1 MSAVLA
7 GYLGFL
13 TARDGAPDLRRW
25 LLPARE
31 ELFARLDAAPVASRR
46 VVDRAGFL
54 RNLRAR
60 RPEPG
65 LDDLTLW
72 LLATAKAN
80 QSERFGVGLAELY
93 GRIEVGDGDPVRIH
107 VNLQEHYHTRILTDV
122 VGMFG
127 LPVPAQ
133 PPPFFTRNMVR
144 AMIFSPERLVLPL
157 VGCAEMAGCV
167 VFRSLR
173 DRGTAL
179 CADEPEVASRVR
191 LLFDEILADEISH
204 VGYVAARLGS
214 SGRRVMRGLYSA
226 IGLRMARSFPELAAL
241 FSREELAARF
251 RGFSLAEL
259 VDGVGDRAYTAFPV

>member
-1 MSAVLA
+1 MTSALA
-7 GYLGFL
+7 GYLEFL
-13 TARDGAPDLRRW
+13 TERDGAPDPRRA

-31 ELFARLDAAPVASRR
+31 ELFARLEAAPVASRR
-46 VVDRAGFL
+46 AVDRAVFL

-80 QSERFGVGLAELY
+80 QSERFGVGLAEVY
-93 GRIEVGDGDPVRIH
+93 GRIDFADGDPVRLH
-107 VNLQEHYHTRILTDV
+107 VNLQERYHTRILADV

-127 LPVPAQ
+127 LPVPVQ
-133 PPPFFTRNMVR
+133 PPPLFTRSMVR
-144 AMIFSPERLVLPL
+144 AMIFLPERLVLPL

-167 VFRSLR
+167 AFRSLR

-179 CADEPEVASRVR
+179 CADEPEVAARLR

-204 VGYVAARLGS
+204 VGYVEARLGAT
-214 SGRRVMRGLYSA
+214 GRRVMRGLYAA
-226 IGLRMARSFPELAAL
+226 IGLRMARGFPELAAL
-241 FSREELAARF
+241 FSRDELAARYG
-251 RGFSLAEL
+251 GFSLAEL
-259 VDGVGDRAYTAFPV
+259 VDGVADRAYTAFPV